1 MINFLPRD
9 WKFSFSVLQFWSN
22 HFICDFHLILLPLA
36 LLHPASLHVS
46 TKVSLSNSDAVSM
59 LSCLTAA
66 ANLDWTVYINSDVS
80 STTGPAG
87 KPCRHFPDFLL
98 FSYYLKSF
106 WQLCLVVR
114 ALASHQCGPGSNPG
128 VDAICGLS
136 LLLVLSFAP
145 RGFSSGTPVFP
156 SLQKPTLPNSFS
168 IWNERTRLNEF
179 IWTPKC

>member
-1 MINFLPRD
+1 MPAL
-9 WKFSFSVLQFWSN
+9 S
-22 HFICDFHLILLPLA
+22 LILLL
-36 LLHPASLHVS
+36 
-46 TKVSLSNSDAVSM
+46 
-59 LSCLTAA
+59 
-66 ANLDWTVYINSDVS
+66 
-80 STTGPAG
+80 
-87 KPCRHFPDFLL
+87 
-98 FSYYLKSF
+98 LKSF

-179 IWTPKC
+179 IWTLKCYVGKKTIYNFFYKEMFTNQLARIFLIYDCQISLFNSGFVRHRFFNCFFLIILASSRKHNLVFFVGRVICTHWSFWFHHTGVFGLITLRF